1 MSRKRILPK
10 GKSILSLLGLVLT
23 LALPA
28 TAQIES
34 GTFTGTVAD
43 PSGAF
48 IPGAVVTITNQAT
61 NIVNTFQT
69 DASGVYRV
77 GSLPPGL
84 YAIKVEA
91 NGFKTVINREL
102 ELTVGVVQRVD
113 FAMELGATV
122 QTITVESSAPL
133 VNTEEGRLSSLVGA
147 SEVSN
152 LPLNG
157 RNVYQLMQLAP
168 GAVNVTGVMFESGAN
183 TVVNGVRENFNGFW
197 LDGVANKGLSGGY
210 VTLPNQDIVREF
222 RINTLNI
229 SAEFGNSAGSVTT
242 IVTKSGTNDFHGTA
256 YEYLRNQA
264 LDASEFFRNFYGC
277 ELGVDPFCHGPDQGN
292 GRGSLDKNPLRFN
305 QFGFTLG
312 GPIRRDKTFF
322 FGSYQGDRTRTF
334 YPAVPLTLESPQWRQ
349 AITAALPNSVA
360 ALIYSNFPGPNGFVL
375 NTVDQYVADNYGG
388 FGALVCPDN
397 LGPVSPTDFQ
407 NATRISAN
415 LQQLFG
421 VTQGEAADCPTGIAI
436 GQTPAQIVNRALPF
450 QVSTVALLRTQASP
464 DGLLFQGNEWSA
476 RIDHN
481 IGEGDRLFG
490 RFYWQKQTDQF
501 GPPASPSAT
510 SLRGF
515 TTPFTGLFPNFAIS
529 WTHTFSP
536 TVVNELRAGY
546 VRSASDLSVKT
557 APGVPGIGFASGD
570 LGFGSYSGYPQFF
583 HENIYTY
590 ADLVTIVKGKHGLK
604 AGVEF
609 RRNMENSDF
618 NVARP
623 SYYFFDHLFF
633 AADAPVVETAGVDPG
648 IVSNRPARLSNNV
661 RSWRNLEV
669 GMFFQDD
676 WKVTPHLTLNLGLRY
691 DLYTRHTEKFGRATQ
706 FILGQGANI
715 TERVRNTNTPAGLP
729 RCDTPMQVR
738 LAQLTG
744 VCGPGGFAKAQVLGP
759 GDHNN
764 FGPRFGFAWSPLGS
778 NKVSLRGGFG
788 VSYEGTLYNP
798 LSNSRWNLPYYSYN
812 EADNFLVGDVSNV
825 VYGASTVDASGNVVF
840 DPNQKPTFTGPAT
853 NPGQGIGAQ
862 AVGNLTGWDPNN
874 PNLAAVTAIVDP
886 GGMRDPYVYSFFFG
900 VQQQVSRN
908 TMVEVN
914 YVGSAGHKLFR
925 AADINNVRGGRLP
938 IPGMCLAV
946 QGETVCSN
954 RDTTVNPVTDDF
966 VNPAGRVN
974 PNYGSLRVWENAVNS
989 NYHSLQVSATHRRKH
1004 GLTLAAHYTWGHS
1017 IDQGSDWHSWGT
1029 SINGDAAGD
1038 AYNLDVAH
1046 PELDRAHSTFDFRHR
1061 FTFSQVWELPWR
1073 QDQRGLLG
1081 HLLGGWQFNGIWTYQ
1096 TGAHWTAYQAGPREL
1111 RCSGGTE
1118 DGSIANGAGGASACL
1133 AGGGTIINVGGD
1145 FNLNGI
1151 GNDRP
1156 DPVGSNTIQATKE
1169 QWIHGFFGGDMD
1181 AYQGGFVK
1189 APCLACNGTLGRN
1202 TLVGPGLFQTDLS
1215 VFKKIPIKERLV
1227 LQFRAEFFNAFN
1239 RANFHPPAF
1248 FTHWVDNPLFGQAN
1262 GTFDPRE
1269 IQFALKFIF

>member
-1 MSRKRILPK
+1 MSHQ
-10 GKSILSLLGLVLT
+10 LLLRWKTGLLT
-23 LALPA
+23 LASFLA
-28 TAQIES
+28 LGLAADAQIES
-34 GTFTGTVAD
+34 GTFAGTVTD
-43 PSGAF
+43 PSGAL
-48 IPGAVVTITNQAT
+48 IPGAAITVTNQGT
-61 NIVNTFQT
+61 NVTAKLETNT
-69 DASGVYRV
+69 SGVYRV
-77 GSLPPGL
+77 GNLSPGVYSL
-84 YAIKVEA
+84 KVEA
-91 NGFKTVINREL
+91 TGFKTFLNQNV

-113 FAMELGATV
+113 FKMELGATV
-122 QTITVESSAPL
+122 QTVTVESVAPL

-168 GAVNVTGVMFESGAN
+168 GAVNVSGVMFELGAN

-210 VTLPNQDIVREF
+210 VTLPNQDIVQEF
-222 RINTLNI
+222 RISTLNI
-229 SAEFGNSAGSVTT
+229 SAEYGNSAGSVTT

-256 YEYLRNQA
+256 YEYFRNQA
-264 LDASEFFRNFYGC
+264 LDASEFFRNLFGC
-277 ELGVDPFCHGPDQGN
+277 ELGVDPFCHGPARGD
-292 GRGSLDKNPLRFN
+292 GRGNLEKNPLRFN

-312 GPIRRDKTFF
+312 GRIRRDKTFF
-322 FGSYQGDRTRTF
+322 FGSYQGERTRTF
-334 YPAVPLTLESPQWRQ
+334 APAFPLTLESPQWRQ
-349 AITAALPNSVA
+349 AVTDALPDSVA

-375 NTVDQYVADNYGG
+375 NTVDKFVTDNYGG
-388 FGALVCPDN
+388 FGTLVCPDN
-397 LGPVSPTDFQ
+397 FDARIASSFQ
-407 NATRISAN
+407 K
-415 LQQLFG
+415 LLG
-421 VTQGEAADCPTGIAI
+421 VTQGEATACPTAI
-436 GQTPAQIVNRALPF
+436 PVGQNATQALNRTLPF
-450 QVSTVALLRTQASP
+450 QVSTVALLRTQASQ
-464 DGLLFQGNEWSA
+464 DGLLFEGNEWSA

-481 IGEGDRLFG
+481 IGDGDRLFG
-490 RFYWQKQTDQF
+490 RFYWQKTTDQF
-501 GPPASPSAT
+501 GFPSFPQT
-510 SLRGF
+510 VSLRGF

-529 WTHTFSP
+529 WTHLFSP
-536 TVVNELRAGY
+536 TIVNELRAGY
-546 VRSASDLSVKT
+546 VRDATDYSVKT
-557 APGVPGIGFASGD
+557 APGVPLVTFATGD
-570 LGFGSYSGYPQFF
+570 LGFGSYTGYPNFF

-609 RRNMENSDF
+609 RRNMENSDY

-633 AADAPVVETAGVDPG
+633 AADAPLAEVAGVDPG
-648 IVSNRPARLSNNV
+648 IVSGRPAQLANNV
-661 RSWRNLEV
+661 RSWRNLEM

-729 RCDTPMQVR
+729 GCDT
-738 LAQLTG
+738 LAQIRQAQLAG
-744 VCGPGGFAKAQVLGP
+744 VCGAGGFAKAQALGP

-764 FGPRFGFAWSPLGS
+764 FGPRFGFAWSPGTS
-778 NKVSLRGGFG
+778 GRTSIRGGFG

-798 LSNSRWNLPYYSYN
+798 LSNTRWNLPFYSFNVAY
-812 EADNFLVGDVSNV
+812 NFLGGDVNNV
-825 VYGASTVDASGNVVF
+825 VYGPSTVDANGNVVF
-840 DPNQKPTFTGPAT
+840 DPNQTPTFIGPAT

-874 PNLAAVTAIVDP
+874 PNLAILTAIVDP
-886 GGMRDPYVYSFFFG
+886 GGLRDPYVYSFFLG
-900 VQQQVSRN
+900 VQREVSRN
-908 TMVEVN
+908 TMLEVN
-914 YVGSAGHKLFR
+914 YVGSAGRKLFR
-925 AADINNVRGGRLP
+925 AADVNAVRGGRLP

-954 RDTTVNPVTDDF
+954 RDTTANPITGDF
-966 VNPAGRVN
+966 VNAAGRVN
-974 PNYGSLRVWENAVNS
+974 PNFDSLRVWENAVNS
-989 NYHSLQVSATHRRKH
+989 NYNSLQVSATHRRKR

-1017 IDQGSDWHSWGT
+1017 IDGGSDWHSGGV
-1029 SINGDAAGD
+1029 SINGQGAGD

-1046 PELDRAHSTFDFRHR
+1046 PELDRGHSTFDFRHR

-1073 QDQRGLLG
+1073 QDQRGILG

-1096 TGAHWTAYQAGPREL
+1096 TGAHWTAFQRGPRDL
-1111 RCSGGTE
+1111 TCAGGAE
-1118 DGSIANGAGGASACL
+1118 DGNIANGAGGASACL

-1145 FNLNGI
+1145 FNLDGVD
-1151 GNDRP
+1151 NDRP
-1156 DPVGSNTIQATKE
+1156 DPVGSNTVQATKE
-1169 QWIHGFFGGDMD
+1169 QWIHGFFGGNQD
-1181 AYQGGFVK
+1181 AYEGEYVK
-1189 APCLACNGTLGRN
+1189 APCLGCNGALGRN

-1215 VFKKIPIKERLV
+1215 VFKKIPIKERFA

-1248 FTHWVDNPLFGQAN
+1248 TTHRVDNPLFGQAN

-1269 IQFALKFIF
+1269 IQLALKLIW